1 MLKPTYETVTIARNE
16 ATNISHTLASL
27 VDQTLKPSRIIVV
40 DDGSVDDTP
49 EVAAR
54 FGCVVVRLPYH
65 SQSYLGRPELA
76 SVINAGLGRVSEKTD
91 YVVMVDADNPLP
103 VGYVADLMGRMEE
116 DDLVVAASG
125 MLVGEPVD
133 FEMPRN
139 SGFVVKTEAW
149 RRLNGMRYPLI
160 YGYESWLRF
169 KFIQAGLKAKVYP
182 EIKSQVRR
190 KTRLKGVYDGRAMYV
205 LGYGLAY
212 ASGRVAINMPR
223 QPLNSI
229 EALAGYLS
237 HGDLERSDIAEW
249 VRDRQR
255 AQLIYKIR
263 QRFARVLKVGRK
275 DRVPRGR
282 SRT

>member
-1 MLKPTYETVTIARNE
+1 MPTYETVTNARNE
-16 ATNISHTLASL
+16 ASNIGHTLASL
-27 VDQTLKPSRIIVV
+27 ADQTQKPSKMIVV

-49 EVAAR
+49 AVAAR

-76 SVINAGLGRVSEKTD
+76 SVINAGLRRVSENAD

-103 VGYVADLMGRMEE
+103 AGYVADLMGRMEE

-133 FEMPRN
+133 LEMPRN

-149 RRLNGMRYPLI
+149 RKLNGMRYPLM
-160 YGYESWLRF
+160 YGYESWLRL

-182 EIKSQVRR
+182 EIRSRVRR

-212 ASGRVAINMPR
+212 TLGRVAVNMPR

-229 EALAGYLS
+229 KAFAGYLS

-249 VRDRQR
+249 VRGRQR
-255 AQLIYKIR
+255 AQLIQKLHL
-263 QRFARVLKVGRK
+263 RFARVL
-275 DRVPRGR
+275 
-282 SRT
+282 